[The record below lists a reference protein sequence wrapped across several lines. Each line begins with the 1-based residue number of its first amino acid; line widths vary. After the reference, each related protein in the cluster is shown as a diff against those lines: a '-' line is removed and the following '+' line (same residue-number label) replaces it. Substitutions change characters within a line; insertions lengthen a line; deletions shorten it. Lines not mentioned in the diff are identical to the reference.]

1 MKLCFVILHYLT
13 DDDTIE
19 CINSILN
26 LNGSA
31 DIVVVDNNSNNGSI
45 EIVESTFKEI
55 NNIKFIYNKNNL
67 GFAKGNNIGYEYAKD
82 GLKSNMIVVTN
93 NDTVFNDIEFIDKLH
108 KSYEENKFFIMGPDI
123 VSMIDG
129 GHQNPMS
136 GNCLSSKEAF
146 MEEVR
151 YSLLFLLSKLGLY
164 DLLKKNKNNSNSN
177 NLAKY
182 VAEKKENV
190 ILHGSCIVFSE
201 LYIEKMKYAF
211 YPETFLYMEEMILF
225 QLCIKNGFKIIYE
238 PSLKVLHKEDSSTN
252 KLTSSNKKKREF
264 VFTNMAKSLRIYRKC
279 LR

>member
-13 DDDTIE
+13 YDDTIE

-26 LNGSA
+26 LNGST

-55 NNIKFIYNKNNL
+55 NNIKIIYNKNNL

-82 GLKSNMIVVTN
+82 VLKANMIVVTN

-123 VSMIDG
+123 VSMADG

-136 GNCLSSKEAF
+136 GNCLSSKEAL

-182 VAEKKENV
+182 VSEKKENV

-225 QLCIKNGFKIIYE
+225 QLCIKNGFRIVYE

-264 VFTNMAKSLRIYRKC
+264 VFINMAKSLRIYRKC